1 MKAASLMVL
10 FALLFTLLTSEG
22 GCEDKSATGGRT
34 ATTNQGTRGSTQH
47 SSRVPVNGAIG
58 ILLAAGLG
66 LGAITI
72 IKRNRKGMAGDL

>member
-1 MKAASLMVL
+1 MKAASLLVL

-34 ATTNQGTRGSTQH
+34 ATTNQGTRGSTH